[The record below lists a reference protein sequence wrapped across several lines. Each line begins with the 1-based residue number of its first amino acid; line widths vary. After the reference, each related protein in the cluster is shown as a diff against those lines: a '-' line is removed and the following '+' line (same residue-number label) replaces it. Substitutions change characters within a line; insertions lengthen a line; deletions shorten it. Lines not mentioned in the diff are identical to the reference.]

1 LAAPE
6 EEEFVYH
13 AHRPEPPM
21 DQAVRRIVLGAGGLS
36 VLVILVALLW
46 SGVRGS
52 GFGPPPV
59 IEAPPG
65 PLRVLPVSPGGLT
78 VPEADETIMSGNDE
92 AATVQLAPQAP
103 GAEIA
108 QLDQSAGVTPPPA
121 PAPTVAPTSPTVAP
135 NAPAVAPVAGQKGGA
150 MDVQLAA
157 TADEPGAE
165 AEWGALQRKMP
176 GLLGGRTPEILPAVV
191 NGQSVWRLRLG
202 GFADAAAARAFCAG
216 VVAQGGACRVVAP

>member
-1 LAAPE
+1 MAAPE
-6 EEEFVYH
+6 EEDFVYH

-46 SGVRGS
+46 SGVRGT

-78 VPEADETIMSGNDE
+78 VPEADETIMSGNNE
-92 AATVQLAPQAP
+92 AATVHLAPPAP

-108 QLDQSAGVTPPPA
+108 QLDQSAGVTPQAAVA
-121 PAPTVAPTSPTVAP
+121 PAAA
-135 NAPAVAPVAGQKGGA
+135 AVAPVAGQKGGA

-157 TADEPGAE
+157 TGDEPGAE

-176 GLLGGRTPEILPAVV
+176 RLFAGRTPEILPAVV

-202 GFADAAAARAFCAG
+202 GFADAAAAQAFCAS
-216 VVAQGGACRVVAP
+216 VTAKGGACRVVAP

>member
-1 LAAPE
+1 
-6 EEEFVYH
+6 
-13 AHRPEPPM
+13 M
-21 DQAVRRIVLGAGGLS
+21 DQAVRRIVLGAGGVS

-78 VPEADETIMSGNDE
+78 VPEADETIMSGNNE
-92 AATVQLAPQAP
+92 TTAVQLAPQAP

-108 QLDQSAGVTPPPA
+108 QLDQSAGVTPPA
-121 PAPTVAPTSPTVAP
+121 PVVAVAPVAPTVAPTALAVAPTVPTVAP
-135 NAPAVAPVAGQKGGA
+135 TVPTVAPTAGQKGGA

-157 TADEPGAE
+157 TGDEPGAE
-165 AEWGALQRKMP
+165 AQWGALQRKMP

-191 NGQSVWRLRLG
+191 NGQSVWRLRVG
-202 GFADAAAARAFCAG
+202 GFADAAAAQAFCAG
-216 VVAQGGACRVVAP
+216 VVAKGGACRVVAP